1 MRFDTLPSVGDRARL
16 PFGATVASI
25 AACAIAVSSAGL
37 GLAIAALLPAT
48 AHADAITYT
57 DGGNVWIAS
66 PDGSV
71 KKQLTTNG
79 TPDGVRYFGPSQ
91 ADDGRIS
98 VIFGAGLGKSSSPNI
113 QVLSASGKLEKT
125 GLLQMQT
132 CGAFGANPSAFGYTR
147 MSPGGDAILYDYI
160 CTNTGQAGDGTAG
173 TRVYTAVTSGT
184 SPGGAIL
191 EELRAPGGYLPTW
204 LARKS
209 GEFNDVLATDQYGR
223 WIGTLSWQTP
233 LEWTPDVWVVLGE
246 GSTLGGASFSRTNNV
261 FVYEIKAEDTGDY
274 LIGAAKFDGDFAPGV
289 QRLGEC
295 IIASS
300 PESMNPSVSP
310 DGSRVTWSDNE
321 GAKVAP
327 LTIPQD
333 VIGRPCGG
341 TVTTLSRTGAN
352 PVFSGAAAPTNG
364 GGPGPNPSPGPN
376 GGLTINGPTKA
387 TRAQVS
393 KGLSFSTRCAKKC
406 SVKATMSAG
415 GKTVARASKKL
426 KRKGTAKLKLK
437 AKLAAGVTSVTV
449 VVPSGGKSATRTV
462 AVSG

>member
-1 MRFDTLPSVGDRARL
+1 MTSPPVGRL
-16 PFGATVASI
+16 GLCGQVLL
-25 AACAIAVSSAGL
+25 AAALAAAIAP
-37 GLAIAALLPAT
+37 AA

-91 ADDGRIS
+91 ADNGRIS
-98 VIFGAGLGKSSSPNI
+98 VIFAAGLGKSSSPNI
-113 QVLSASGKLEKT
+113 QVLSSTGKLEKT

-132 CGAFGANPSAFGYTR
+132 CGAFGAFPSAFGYTR
-147 MSPGGDAILYDYI
+147 ISPDGEAILYDYI
-160 CTNTGQAGDGTAG
+160 CTNTGQAGGGTAG

-223 WIGTLSWQTP
+223 WIGTLSWKAT
-233 LEWTPDVWVVLGE
+233 LEWTPTFIATE
-246 GSTLGGASFSRTNNV
+246 GFTLGGGSFSRTNNV
-261 FVYEIKAEDTGDY
+261 FVYEITPEDTGEHV
-274 LIGAAKFDGDFAPGV
+274 IGAVKLDGDFAIGS
-289 QRLGEC
+289 RSLGEC

-300 PESMNPSVSP
+300 PETMNPSVSP
-310 DGSRVTWSDNE
+310 DGSRVTWSDKE

-333 VIGRPCGG
+333 AVGKSCGG
-341 TVTTLSRTGAN
+341 TVTTLSRTGTD
-352 PVFSGAAAPTNG
+352 PVFSAAPAPTSG
-364 GGPGPNPSPGPN
+364 GGSTTGLSIKGPS
-376 GGLTINGPTKA
+376 KA

-437 AKLAAGVTSVTV
+437 AKLVAGVTSVTV
-449 VVPSGGKSATRTV
+449 VVSSGGKSATRTV